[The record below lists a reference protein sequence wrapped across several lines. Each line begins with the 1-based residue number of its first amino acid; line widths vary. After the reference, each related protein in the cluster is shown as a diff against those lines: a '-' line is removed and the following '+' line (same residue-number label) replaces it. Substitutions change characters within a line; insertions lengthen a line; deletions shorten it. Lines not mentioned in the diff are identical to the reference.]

1 MAKKE
6 YPVPNYRQREL
17 LRRHGLDWHFYMVKR
32 ELNYNIF
39 FVDRRDGS
47 VKIIDKHC

>member
-6 YPVPNYRQREL
+6 YPAPNRLQKDIL
-17 LRRHGLDWHFYMVKR
+17 KRHGLDWRYYMVKR
-32 ELNYNIF
+32 ELNYSIF

-47 VKIIDKHC
+47 VKIIDKRM